1 MDLITIQIKKAFAGI
16 SAADAEKVVVA
27 YEPIWA
33 IGTGKTA
40 TADQAEEVC
49 GGIRKVLA
57 DLYDEK
63 TAAAITVQY
72 GGSMNAGNAADLLA
86 KENIDGGLIGGAS
99 LKSADFAVIVGAAK

>member
-1 MDLITIQIKKAFAGI
+1 
-16 SAADAEKVVVA
+16 VVA

-57 DLYDEK
+57 FASKASSDV
-63 TAAAITVQY
+63 TPTIR
-72 GGSMNAGNAADLLA
+72 NA
-86 KENIDGGLIGGAS
+86 
-99 LKSADFAVIVGAAK
+99 